1 MDYLERYNQAMGI
14 PGATSG
20 ASYPVAPITARPNTQ
35 LYDFARGVPNTLQ
48 PISGTDYFGISP
60 RRGDTPS
67 SLLGGV
73 PPQTDRNA
81 PVFNTGRTF
90 ETVRQEAEAGYLARA
105 TEQRDLARQGIQQTG
120 ADQYSQARMA
130 MEQQRALSD
139 TRGLT
144 AGAREGANQMLSA
157 TQQVALNQIEAQTRS
172 ELLQLQREGVQDE
185 FLAQEWADRKVQQ
198 FQTSSPE
205 AGALR
210 GLQTLYQNA
219 ANTGDVDKMN
229 ELSPQLVAAELAMFG
244 TPQSEIKAIQDAATA
259 GNLPELNWLVKERIR
274 NITGNTGGLN
284 MLVGVGATGGGI
296 LLGTGAVA
304 KIVGAVGT
312 AIAGKGI
319 IAGAGAILAGA
330 AAAGPLAVAGTVA
343 LAIVGTAA
351 IVFGAYRMVV
361 GAQQMF
367 RSPERKRELLNE
379 VLADERVR
387 LNRLG
392 YTNEAIDAAID
403 ETIKNLAPIFQ

>member
-1 MDYLERYNQAMGI
+1 M
-14 PGATSG
+14 S
-20 ASYPVAPITARPNTQ
+20 PVSFNP
-35 LYDFARGVPNTLQ
+35 
-48 PISGTDYFGISP
+48 
-60 RRGDTPS
+60 
-67 SLLGGV
+67 LLGPEGANDQV
-73 PPQTDRNA
+73 
-81 PVFNTGRTF
+81 VNTNRTF

-105 TEQRDLARQGIQQTG
+105 TEQRDLERQGILMGGQDRYQ
-120 ADQYSQARMA
+120 QARMA
-130 MEQQRALSD
+130 LEQQRALSD

-144 AGAREGANQMLSA
+144 AGAREGAQQTLSA
-157 TQQVALNQIEAQTRS
+157 TQQVALSQIQAQTQS
-172 ELLQLQREGVQDE
+172 ELLQLQQQGVQDE

-229 ELSPQLVAAELAMFG
+229 ELAPQVVAAELALFG

-274 NITGNTGGLN
+274 NITGSTGGLN
-284 MLVGVGATGGGI
+284 MLLGVGATGGGI
-296 LLGTGAVA
+296 LVGAGAVT

-319 IAGAGAILAGA
+319 LAGAVAIVGGA

-343 LAIVGTAA
+343 LAILGTAA